1 MRTTLKTIAKQAGV
15 STSLVSMH
23 LNNHPLSAR
32 IASATK
38 EKIDAVVKEL
48 NYRPSST
55 ARALKSGRSQTL
67 GLVIGMIA
75 ETYSSFYAQK
85 LLEEALKHD
94 YQLIISTSLYNQKA
108 EQKCLENLIN
118 RQTDGIIYNLHL
130 NPDTHLK
137 NILASYPILQS
148 FRGTSE
154 YNIYNISHTS
164 AFREAF
170 KLLQQKGFKKTAMFS
185 SGWHKH
191 EFIIELEMVA
201 NEYDILL
208 DSIESPSSFSDFEA
222 MLKREKY
229 DCIFSASSTIP
240 IQYINLYKSGRL
252 NTIPNFIYSYTLP
265 CNYIKHESVLGVIV
279 NPFKTLVEKRITRLI
294 EMIEEAGSPIK
305 HLTENAVFMNPD
317 TIADYYQEQTEDP
330 YYDIIINQNIR
341 PW

>member
-1 MRTTLKTIAKQAGV
+1 MRTTLKTIAKRAGV

-94 YQLIISTSLYNQKA
+94 YQLIISTSLYDQKA
-108 EQKCLENLIN
+108 ELKCLENLIN

-130 NPDTHLK
+130 TPDAHVK

-148 FRGTSE
+148 FRGSPE
-154 YNIYNISHTS
+154 YNIYNICYVS

-170 KLLQQKGFKKTAMFS
+170 KLLQHKGFRKVAMIS
-185 SGWHKH
+185 SGWYRS
-191 EFIIELEMVA
+191 EFNMELEMVA
-201 NEYDILL
+201 KEYDILL
-208 DSIESPSSFSDFEA
+208 EYIESPSSFSDFEA
-222 MLKREKY
+222 LLNREKY
-229 DCIFSASSTIP
+229 DCIFSASSTVP

-252 NTIPNFIYSYTLP
+252 STIPNFMYSYTLP

-279 NPFKTLVEKRITRLI
+279 NPFKELVEKRITRLI
-294 EMIEEAGSPIK
+294 EMVEEADSPVK
-305 HLTENAVFMNPD
+305 HLKEDAVFMNSD
-317 TIADYYQEQTEDP
+317 AIANYYQEQTDDP
-330 YYDIIINQNIR
+330 YYDIIVNQNVR